1 MREREREGGG
11 GVTPI
16 PVCMCVLCVCESVCV
31 TDRQTERR
39 REGGSARLCVP
50 SPALMQSLH
59 LTSTFNWMW

>member
-1 MREREREGGG
+1 M
-11 GVTPI
+11 TPI
-16 PVCMCVLCVCESVCV
+16 PVCMCVLCVCESVC
-31 TDRQTERR
+31 DRQADGEEEGG